1 MVVAVRTGVEAAVV
15 MQAVLTIPK
24 AAVVPLV
31 TRLALLIVKIVLITL
46 GVVDVQDP
54 LVAQVVEQVV
64 IRHVLKIAKVIV
76 VMAVHQIA
84 EKGVLQLAKQDVVVN
99 VTGLVVVHA
108 ISNVPLAA

>member
-1 MVVAVRTGVEAAVV
+1 MVVAAQTGVEAAVV

-24 AAVVPLV
+24 AAVAPLV
-31 TRLALLIVKIVLITL
+31 TRLALLIVKIVLTTL
-46 GVVDVQDP
+46 VEEDVQDP
-54 LVAQVVEQVV
+54 LAAQVVEQVV

-84 EKGVLQLAKQDVVVN
+84 EKGVLQLAKPDVAVN
-99 VTGLVVVHA
+99 VTGLVVALV